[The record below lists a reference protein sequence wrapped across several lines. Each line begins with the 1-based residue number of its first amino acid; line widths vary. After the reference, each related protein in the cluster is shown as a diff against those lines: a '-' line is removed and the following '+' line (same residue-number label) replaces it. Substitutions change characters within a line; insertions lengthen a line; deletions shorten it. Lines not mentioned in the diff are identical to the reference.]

1 MRKFNAG
8 IIFAT
13 QSPEEMVPD
22 KVNSVEQSDL
32 KVVFDL
38 CAIKVMMAMEN
49 SQLAKIKKLLGD
61 SLMPSDYSEIPSLTT
76 GNAIWTLGSGQRYK
90 VTNNPDPEQLKLF
103 DGGQ

>member
-49 SQLAKIKKLLGD
+49 SQLAKIK
-61 SLMPSDYSEIPSLTT
+61 SY
-76 GNAIWTLGSGQRYK
+76 
-90 VTNNPDPEQLKLF
+90 
-103 DGGQ
+103 